1 MKIIEFKQ
9 IEEIHEEYSLNLNDI
24 INELEKNP
32 NKYQVIAYT
41 DKESLAQRIIVSDNL
56 YENIFLEISDC
67 YIALSEKESGI
78 EYCISS
84 IYPDEIV
91 YENEKVKEFEIS
103 ETLSCGIDIAI
114 NIQIITDKNGEKKNK
129 LLYGEAN
136 WESENSENI
145 NVRFGK
151 ADFLDQLEELENEEL
166 DLEDETDE
174 YDDNEL
180 DLEDENDE
188 YDEYDDNE
196 LDLEDESGE
205 YDDNELELEVENDEF
220 YNEDIDS
227 YKDDLNIENET
238 KNLINEMDEFEDNS
252 EEILEFRVSKNG
264 LDENVSQEDFNNIV
278 ANISQISFQMLD
290 DFDKRI
296 NEIISIRKGVSKIL
310 QSYKNNSLKD
320 NQNIKKPDVKKE
332 KDVER

>member
-188 YDEYDDNE
+188 YYDNE

-205 YDDNELELEVENDEF
+205 YNDNELEVENDEF
-220 YNEDIDS
+220 YIENIDS

-264 LDENVSQEDFNNIV
+264 LDENVPQEDFNNIV

>member
-1 MKIIEFKQ
+1 MKIIDFKQ

-114 NIQIITDKNGEKKNK
+114 NIQIITDKNGEINKKI
-129 LLYGEAN
+129 LYGEAN

-180 DLEDENDE
+180 DFED
-188 YDEYDDNE
+188 
-196 LDLEDESGE
+196 
-205 YDDNELELEVENDEF
+205 ENDEF
-220 YNEDIDS
+220 YNENIDS
-227 YKDDLNIENET
+227 FKDDINTENE
-238 KNLINEMDEFEDNS
+238 KESLIDEMDESKDDS

-264 LDENVSQEDFNNIV
+264 LDENVPQEDFNNIV